1 MIIYCDN
8 CGHQWKADQVM
19 KSLASARK
27 YQGRHRLD
35 IDVYL
40 CPIDKN
46 KYSFA
51 INKNGGVAAFYEF
64 ESDPYLS
71 GCYESI
77 EEALEAGIKEAIK
90 N

>member
-1 MIIYCDN
+1 
-8 CGHQWKADQVM
+8 M

-27 YQGRHRLD
+27 QQGQHRLD

-51 INKNGGVAAFYEF
+51 INKNGGIAAFYEF
-64 ESDPYLS
+64 DDPYLS
-71 GCYESI
+71 GCHESI
-77 EEALEAGIKEAIK
+77 KKALEAGIKEALL
-90 N
+90 